1 MQPQHD
7 ITQLLGRVA
16 VGDRSAADELLP
28 LVYSELRTLAESH
41 FRRARP
47 GHTLQPTALVHEAFV
62 RLTDRTD
69 IDFASRREFLFMA
82 SRAMRNILVDHA
94 RAKSRAKRGGDRAR
108 VTLGPGGP
116 ADPVSRTGAE
126 TLDLLALH
134 EALEELATLDE
145 RKGRLVELRFFGG
158 LSLEQSAEAL
168 DIARSTASEDWR
180 LARAWLRRKLD
191 ESKLD
196 EGDADARRETA
207 P

>member
-28 LVYSELRTLAESH
+28 LVYGELRALAESH
-41 FRRARP
+41 FRRERP

-69 IDFASRREFLFMA
+69 IDWASRREFLFMA

-116 ADPVSRTGAE
+116 GGPADPASRTGAD
-126 TLDLLALH
+126 TLDLLA
-134 EALEELATLDE
+134 
-145 RKGRLVELRFFGG
+145 
-158 LSLEQSAEAL
+158 
-168 DIARSTASEDWR
+168 
-180 LARAWLRRKLD
+180 
-191 ESKLD
+191 
-196 EGDADARRETA
+196 
-207 P
+207 